1 MEPRLGKE
9 GYTKVS
15 PFGDDF
21 NFQDLFDGRKQ
32 GFFLLSNEYPRYG
45 WTLFSQKGIWRALLI
60 VKSNWIDILKRSLSY
75 IDMQ

>member
-21 NFQDLFDGRKQ
+21 NFQDLFDGGKQ
-32 GFFLLSNEYPRYG
+32 GFFMCFQTNIRGMDEPCSR
-45 WTLFSQKGIWRALLI
+45 K
-60 VKSNWIDILKRSLSY
+60 
-75 IDMQ
+75 